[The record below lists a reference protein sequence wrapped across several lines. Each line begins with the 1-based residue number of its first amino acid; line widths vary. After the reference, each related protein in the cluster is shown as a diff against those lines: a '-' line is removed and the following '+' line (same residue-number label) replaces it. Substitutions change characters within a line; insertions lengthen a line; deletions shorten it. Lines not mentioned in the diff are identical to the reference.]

1 MQSECQQ
8 SSHSFDGLVSG
19 NVMKSET
26 ECEARLR
33 VRRKRSR
40 KLDIYLII
48 SRDIKW
54 TFSHHAL
61 SRLWASLFET
71 GEDGGV
77 LQERRTCRGVSS
89 ITTCSTVQRVL
100 IPHHA
105 FGTDDDVLEDA
116 ALPHPRSLAARLF
129 CLATPRR
136 TQRPHLQPPP
146 HHLHRHT
153 HPTCIASPRTARQP
167 PLLSPRIHRRPQR
180 PHTRAAVQACPRT
193 T

>member
-1 MQSECQQ
+1 
-8 SSHSFDGLVSG
+8 
-19 NVMKSET
+19 MKSET

-71 GEDGGV
+71 GEDSGM

-100 IPHHA
+100 IPHHT

-146 HHLHRHT
+146 HHLHRRTLHT
-153 HPTCIASPRTARQP
+153 LPSRGTTRIARQP
-167 PLLSPRIHRRPQR
+167 SLLSKRVHRRPGPAR
-180 PHTRAAVQACPRT
+180 PYAGAAVQARARAGRHIQPQLLDRRMS
-193 T
+193 